1 MTIGP
6 ACRLTCP
13 HCGGYKYIESIL
25 SGNTFRGTV
34 WSDSKKDY
42 PMLPSTSPIQR
53 CPKCGAYYFYE
64 EGKPVDMNENEFR
77 KTLTGIKLSET
88 DIEKQYRKA
97 LNEWS
102 DETCNNGFGHLNE
115 QESREAYESLYSES
129 LSKQKKSNLL
139 VTRLYAFND
148 EYLRG
153 GNTLLPDLQT
163 VQEDFIFKIIDLY
176 PNDTIYIAELYREI
190 GQFEKAIELLHEVIT
205 PKLDEQSADAAKKIL
220 EHAEKQDRSVFIIA
234 QW

>member
-102 DETCNNGFGHLNE
+102 DEACNNGFGHLNE

-163 VQEDFIFKIIDLY
+163 VQEDFIFKIINLY